1 MSEFTDPN
9 PRWFKIAWIV
19 LTMVAL
25 LVLALYIFN
34 AQNAGERI
42 LFPSLLLGFATVFGA
57 AGVGL
62 VNRNHYGLLA
72 LRVASMIAIVGIVTF
87 QF

>member
-1 MSEFTDPN
+1 VSEITEQN
-9 PRWFKIAWIV
+9 PRWFNIAWIV

-34 AQNAGERI
+34 AQNAGDKI
-42 LFPSLLLGFATVFGA
+42 LFPSLLLGFATFFGA

-62 VNRNHYGLLA
+62 VSRNHYGILS
-72 LRVASMIAIVGIVTF
+72 LRIASMIAIVGIVTF